1 MESVLKRVAMAV
13 LGLVLTLG
21 FWTVKGWFL
30 GEASATTSHIP
41 DKVWDGGGGTVF
53 LEVETT
59 DPARVSATFETN
71 DAVDSSGHKFLETWE
86 PIQPGEHT
94 YKIEVPANV
103 SGTVELTAD
112 APKLGSQV
120 RVTVKVDGSTVAE
133 DRQTLT
139 EPLKSGYAFFAQLHL
154 KDYATG
160 ARGED

>member
-1 MESVLKRVAMAV
+1 MEKILKRAVMTV
-13 LGLVLTLG
+13 LGVALTLG

-30 GEASATTSHIP
+30 GEASATSSHIP

-53 LEVETT
+53 IEFETT

-71 DAVDSSGHKFLETWE
+71 DAVDSGGHKFLETWE
-86 PIQPGEHT
+86 PVQPGEHT

-103 SGTVELTAD
+103 LGTVEVSAD
-112 APKLGSQV
+112 APKVGSQV
-120 RVTVKVDGSTVAE
+120 RVTVKVDGTTVAE

-139 EPLKSGYAFFAQLHL
+139 EPLKPGYGFFAQVHL

-160 ARGED
+160 APGED